1 MKSGMKDLTTGSVGK
16 NILRFAMPMLL
27 GNLFQQ
33 LYTFVDQIIVGRY
46 LGKEALAAVGAS
58 FPVIFTLIALIIGIA
73 TGGTIVISQFFG
85 AKNYTKVKRTIDTI
99 FIVMGVC
106 AVIMTIV
113 GISFS
118 EEIFRLIKLPEELMP
133 MANTY
138 LTIYVSGL
146 VIFFGYNSV
155 AAILRGLGDSIT
167 PLYFLVLATI
177 INIGLDLL
185 FIVKLGWGIEGAA
198 FATLIAQ
205 GIAFIVA
212 VVYLNR
218 NHELIKFNIREFAF
232 DWEIFK
238 QSLRIGLPTGLQHT
252 FVALGMMALMGIVN
266 GFGTDVVAGYT
277 AAGRL
282 DSLAVIPSMVFS
294 LALSTFVGQNIGAG
308 KLDRVKK
315 GLTRTLLM
323 SSATAIGITI
333 LIIIFKYPL
342 MSLFTTDQTVIDVGA
357 DYLTIV
363 TSFYLLF
370 TGMFTYGGVMRG
382 AGDTI
387 IPMFITLFSLW
398 IVRIPVAVFLSQ
410 EAIEIFG
417 ISIKGAGMGAEGIW
431 WSIPSGWGIG
441 LLLSFIYYKTGRWKS
456 KTVVKAKVEPA
467 TITR

>member
-1 MKSGMKDLTTGSVGK
+1 MKDLTTGSVGK

-33 LYTFVDQIIVGRY
+33 LYTFVDQIIVGRF

-85 AKNYTKVKRTIDTI
+85 AKNFTKVKRTIDTI

-106 AVIMTIV
+106 AVIMTVV
-113 GISFS
+113 GISLS
-118 EEIFRLIKLPEELMP
+118 EQIFRLIKLPEELMP
-133 MANTY
+133 MANNY

-205 GIAFIVA
+205 GTAFIVA
-212 VVYLNR
+212 IFYLNK
-218 NHELIKFNIREFAF
+218 NHDLIKFNIREFAF
-232 DWEIFK
+232 DWQIFK

-252 FVALGMMALMGIVN
+252 FVALGMMALMSIVN

-308 KLDRVKK
+308 KIDRVKK
-315 GLTRTLLM
+315 GLIRTLLM
-323 SSATAIGITI
+323 SSATAIVITI

-342 MSLFTTDQTVIDVGA
+342 MNLFTTDQAVIDVGA

-410 EAIEIFG
+410 ETIEIFG
-417 ISIKGAGMGAEGIW
+417 MSIKGAGMGAAGIW

-441 LLLSFIYYKTGRWKS
+441 MILSYIYYKTGRWKN

>member
-1 MKSGMKDLTTGSVGK
+1 MKDLTTGSVGK

-85 AKNYTKVKRTIDTI
+85 AKDFTKVKRTIDTI
-99 FIVMGVC
+99 FIVMGVS
-106 AVIMTIV
+106 AVIMTVV

-138 LTIYVSGL
+138 LSIYVSGL
-146 VIFFGYNSV
+146 VIFSGYNSV

-177 INIGLDLL
+177 INISLDLL

-212 VVYLNR
+212 VFYLNR

-294 LALSTFVGQNIGAG
+294 IALSTFVGQNIGAG
-308 KLDRVKK
+308 KIDRVKK
-315 GLTRTLLM
+315 GLTRTMLM
-323 SSATAIGITI
+323 SSAVAIVITI
-333 LIIIFKYPL
+333 LIVIFKYPL
-342 MSLFTTDQTVIDVGA
+342 MSLYTTDQVVIDVGA

-370 TGMFTYGGVMRG
+370 TGMFTYNGVMRG

-398 IVRIPVAVFLSQ
+398 IVRIPAAVFLSQ
-410 EAIEIFG
+410 ETIEIFG
-417 ISIKGAGMGAEGIW
+417 LSLNGAGLGQTGIW
-431 WSIPSGWGIG
+431 WSIPCGWGIG
-441 LLLSFIYYKTGRWKS
+441 LVLSFIYYKTGRWKT
-456 KTVVKAKVEPA
+456 KTVIKAKVEPA

>member
-1 MKSGMKDLTTGSVGK
+1 MRDLTTGSVGK

-33 LYTFVDQIIVGRY
+33 LYTFVDQIIVGRF

-85 AKNYTKVKRTIDTI
+85 AKDFKKVKRTIDTI

-106 AVIMTIV
+106 AVIMTVV

-118 EEIFRLIKLPEELMP
+118 EEIFRLMKLPEELMP

-167 PLYFLVLATI
+167 PLYFLVLATV

-205 GIAFIVA
+205 GTAFIVA
-212 VVYLNR
+212 VFYLNK

-232 DWEIFK
+232 DWKIFK

-308 KLDRVKK
+308 KIDRVKK
-315 GLTRTLLM
+315 GLTRTMLM
-323 SSATAIGITI
+323 SSAVAIVITI

-342 MSLFTTDQTVIDVGA
+342 MSLFTTDQVVIDVGA

-370 TGMFTYGGVMRG
+370 TGMFTYSGVMRG

-398 IVRIPVAVFLSQ
+398 IVRIPAALFLSQ
-410 EAIEIFG
+410 ETIEIFG
-417 ISIKGAGMGAEGIW
+417 LSIKGAGMGESGIW

-441 LLLSFIYYKTGRWKS
+441 LILTFIYYRTGRWKT
-456 KTVVKAKVEPA
+456 KTVVKVKVEPA

>member
-1 MKSGMKDLTTGSVGK
+1 MRDLTTGSVGK

-33 LYTFVDQIIVGRY
+33 LYTFVDQIIVGRF

-85 AKNYTKVKRTIDTI
+85 AKDFNKVKRTIDTI

-106 AVIMTIV
+106 AVIMTVV

-133 MANTY
+133 MANSY

-167 PLYFLVLATI
+167 PLYFLILATI

-205 GIAFIVA
+205 GTAFIVA
-212 VVYLNR
+212 VFYLNK
-218 NHELIKFNIREFAF
+218 NHELIKFNLREFAF
-232 DWEIFK
+232 DWKIFK

-294 LALSTFVGQNIGAG
+294 MALSTFVGQNIGAG
-308 KLDRVKK
+308 KIDRVKK
-315 GLTRTLLM
+315 GLTRTMLM
-323 SSATAIGITI
+323 SSAVAIVVTI

-342 MSLFTTDQTVIDVGA
+342 MGLFTTDQGVIDVGA

-370 TGMFTYGGVMRG
+370 TGMFTYSGVMRG

-398 IVRIPVAVFLSQ
+398 IVRIPAALFLSQ
-410 EAIEIFG
+410 ETIEIFG
-417 ISIKGAGMGAEGIW
+417 LSIKGAGMGESGIW

-441 LLLSFIYYKTGRWKS
+441 LILTYIYYKTGRWKN
-456 KTVVKAKVEPA
+456 KTVVKAKVEPV